1 MKKVGLIATIVIAAM
16 LIAGCGNSNNADN
29 KTTVNESLAVSS
41 SVGNTEN
48 NNSEIVKE
56 NQSSTDVTTTEPTT
70 AETTT
75 RKETTA
81 TQKATQ
87 SNTTT
92 VKTTT
97 KSTTKQSTT
106 QTKQTT
112 TKKETTTKKVT
123 TTEAPYF
130 CDEGGTHH
138 SCEVGQIGWTNSF
151 ENAQDLA
158 LEYISAHDTSGSY
171 RVKQCFYCGKF
182 TASVVLDKI

>member
-48 NNSEIVKE
+48 SNSEIVKE
-56 NQSSTDVTTTEPTT
+56 NQSSTKVTRTEPTT

-75 RKETTA
+75 RKETT
-81 TQKATQ
+81 
-87 SNTTT
+87 
-92 VKTTT
+92 
-97 KSTTKQSTT
+97 TT
-106 QTKQTT
+106 QTKQ
-112 TKKETTTKKVT
+112 TTTKKVT

>member
-1 MKKVGLIATIVIAAM
+1 MKKVGLIVTIVIAAM

-56 NQSSTDVTTTEPTT
+56 NQSSTEVATTELTT

-75 RKETTA
+75 

-92 VKTTT
+92 
-97 KSTTKQSTT
+97 KSATKQSTT

>member
-48 NNSEIVKE
+48 SNSEIVKE
-56 NQSSTDVTTTEPTT
+56 NQSSTDVTTTELTT

-75 RKETTA
+75 RKETTT

-87 SNTTT
+87 S
-92 VKTTT
+92 KTTT
-97 KSTTKQSTT
+97 KSATKQSTT

-151 ENAQDLA
+151 EKAQDLA

-182 TASVVLDKI
+182 TAIVTLR

>member
-48 NNSEIVKE
+48 SNSEIVKE

-81 TQKATQ
+81 IQKATQ

-92 VKTTT
+92 
-97 KSTTKQSTT
+97 KSATKQSTT
-106 QTKQTT
+106 QTKQ
-112 TKKETTTKKVT
+112 TTTKKVT

-138 SCEVGQIGWTNSF
+138 SCEVGQIGWVNSY
-151 ENAQDLA
+151 ETAQNKA
-158 LEYISAHDTSGSY
+158 LEYIAENNTSGNF
-171 RVKQCFYCGKF
+171 RVKECFYCGKF
-182 TASVVLDKI
+182 TATVTLR

>member
-29 KTTVNESLAVSS
+29 KTTVNDSLAVSS

-48 NNSEIVKE
+48 SNSEIVKE

-75 RKETTA
+75 RKKTTT

-87 SNTTT
+87 SNTTI
-92 VKTTT
+92 
-97 KSTTKQSTT
+97 KSATKQSTT

-182 TASVVLDKI
+182 TASVVLDKL

>member
-48 NNSEIVKE
+48 SNSEIVKE
-56 NQSSTDVTTTEPTT
+56 NKSSTEVTTTEPTT

-81 TQKATQ
+81 TQKTTQ

-92 VKTTT
+92 
-97 KSTTKQSTT
+97 KSATKQSTT
-106 QTKQTT
+106 QTKQ
-112 TKKETTTKKVT
+112 TTTKKVT

>member
-1 MKKVGLIATIVIAAM
+1 MKKVGLIVTIVIAAM

-48 NNSEIVKE
+48 SNSEIVKE

-92 VKTTT
+92 
-97 KSTTKQSTT
+97 KSATKQSTT

>member
-48 NNSEIVKE
+48 SNSEIVKE

-92 VKTTT
+92 
-97 KSTTKQSTT
+97 KSATKQSTT